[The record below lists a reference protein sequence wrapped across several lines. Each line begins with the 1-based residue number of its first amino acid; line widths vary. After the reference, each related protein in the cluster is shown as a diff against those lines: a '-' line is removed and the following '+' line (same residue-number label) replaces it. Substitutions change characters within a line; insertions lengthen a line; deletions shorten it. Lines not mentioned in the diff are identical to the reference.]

1 MIYLISILM
10 TVSWIWHIVIAFKDG
25 SVVWGV
31 LMILFS
37 PLVLI
42 YGLLH
47 WGLCKVPYI
56 MLVISIA
63 LIFTLS
69 PEDIRRISSDSA
81 TSSITVPQTAAFQ
94 QTSPV

>member
-1 MIYLISILM
+1 MIFLISILM

-31 LMILFS
+31 VMILFS

-56 MLVISIA
+56 MLIISIA

-69 PEDIRRISSDSA
+69 PEDIQKFSSDSA
-81 TSSITVPQTAAFQ
+81 TSSITVPQAMFQ
-94 QTSPV
+94 QKSAV